1 MNNPEL
7 LLQDILKLKGD
18 LESQGMKLTPSLA
31 GMYGEILAFQKIQE
45 IITGTK
51 LSIEF
56 FSGQKGADIQLTDG
70 REKINVE
77 IKTSRLKE
85 EGFGMWYG
93 AALNIKKCRSGKHDN
108 VYNHPKKGEVRGDFC
123 YFDYVV
129 FVALADDFSDAKYY
143 VIPRSFI
150 EENDVLFRNT
160 DKRFSSATHR
170 IIISDGKRMP
180 DLPPEEKEVLGL
192 IRKTEA
198 FQDAWGQITAR
209 G

>member
-1 MNNPEL
+1 MNNPGL

-18 LESQGMKLTPSLA
+18 LESQGMKLPPGLA
-31 GMYGEILAFQKIQE
+31 GMYGEILAFRKMQE
-45 IITGTK
+45 VLAGTK
-51 LSIEF
+51 LSVEF
-56 FSGQKGADIQLTDG
+56 FSGQKGADIQLTNE

-77 IKTSRLKE
+77 VKTSRLKE

-93 AALNIKKCRSGKHDN
+93 AALNIKKCRSGKHDS

-129 FVALADDFSDAKYY
+129 FVALVEDLSTAKYY

-150 EENDVLFRNT
+150 EENEELLRNT
-160 DKRFSSATHR
+160 HARFSSATHR
-170 IIISDGKRMP
+170 IIISDGKQMP
-180 DLPPEEKEVLGL
+180 DMSPEQKEL
-192 IRKTEA
+192 IKTTEA
-198 FQDAWGQITAR
+198 FEDGWAQITAR